1 MNIDRIFLDANI
13 LFSATYGSPGL
24 NRLWELA
31 GEKDCLLF
39 ASNYVVEEARRN
51 LPDSEQIR
59 RLEAYL
65 SKIEIV
71 PDVDPTIPCPI
82 DLPEKDRPVLL
93 TAISIKADYLLTGD
107 RIHFGRYFGKIVS
120 GVRICPP
127 RDYLAKSLRKR
138 SKRKKD
144 ISAT

>member
-1 MNIDRIFLDANI
+1 MSVDRIFLDANI
-13 LFSATYGSPGL
+13 LFSAAYGSPGL
-24 NRLWELA
+24 NSLWELA

-39 ASNYVVEEARRN
+39 ASNYVVEETRHN
-51 LPDSEQIR
+51 LVDSEQIR

-82 DLPEKDRPVLL
+82 ELPEKDRPVLL
-93 TAISIKADYLLTGD
+93 TAISIKAGYLLTGD